1 MKVIAPIGLLLGL
14 GVSCAA
20 MARDFPDDLLAA
32 TPSGLAGAEPAAA
45 LPALPDHGLDR
56 VLPRGRDSVT
66 GAMPGAGSAPVADIP
81 TAVDAGSG
89 ISREPPGTPRALLHD
104 HIGVPGAPAPAR
116 KPRAALSW
124 QSLLPG
130 SIQ

>member
-14 GVSCAA
+14 GVSCAV

-32 TPSGLAGAEPAAA
+32 TPSGLPGAEPAAA
-45 LPALPDHGLDR
+45 LPALPGNPLDR
-56 VLPRGRDSVT
+56 VLPRGRD
-66 GAMPGAGSAPVADIP
+66 AAAGVLPATAP
-81 TAVDAGSG
+81 TADAAAAIAAGNAAD
-89 ISREPPGTPRALLHD
+89 REPPGTPRALLHD
-104 HIGVPGAPAPAR
+104 HAGVPGAPAPAR
-116 KPRAALSW
+116 KPRAVLSW